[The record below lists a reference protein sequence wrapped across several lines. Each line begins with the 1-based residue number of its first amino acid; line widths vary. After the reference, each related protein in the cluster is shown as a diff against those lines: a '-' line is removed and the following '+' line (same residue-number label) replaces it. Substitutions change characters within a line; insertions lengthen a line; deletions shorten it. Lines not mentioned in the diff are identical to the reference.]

1 MTMIPSVCFA
11 QSNNNTD
18 TVTKIEHKLFQQT
31 DNMFDHRLFQADV
44 ILRSQDA
51 YTSAKLWSNPCHCYN
66 EIDPIAPGP
75 NHPNWMTYAFQAT
88 ATIGIAQGYNLLY
101 KHNHKKIARA
111 FLIADVIS
119 ESVAV
124 TNNWHLI
131 SKGAPSNN
139 VHFSNGNQT
148 SPITSSNAL
157 TNQHNNYQHSAR

>member
-1 MTMIPSVCFA
+1 MPFVRHMPDQYHTLLFYQNTHSSNTRCLMKLKSKLTLYCATMTMIPSVCFA

-75 NHPNWMTYAFQAT
+75 NHPNW
-88 ATIGIAQGYNLLY
+88 
-101 KHNHKKIARA
+101 
-111 FLIADVIS
+111 
-119 ESVAV
+119 
-124 TNNWHLI
+124 
-131 SKGAPSNN
+131 
-139 VHFSNGNQT
+139 
-148 SPITSSNAL
+148 
-157 TNQHNNYQHSAR
+157 